1 MTPTAM
7 KKTSSDKV
15 PGARAINSSHQAPT
29 SGTNARLFN
38 TQQYR
43 SNPKSDN
50 DSSVKSESV
59 KKEVSKEDKER
70 QRRAMERLA
79 GPRANVP
86 KVPSVTKK
94 NEMPNRLP
102 SQTRNASSSLT
113 KGVPLNKA
121 NSLSKEGG
129 MKKDNAKELLLKMK

>member
-7 KKTSSDKV
+7 KKTSTEKV
-15 PGARAINSSHQAPT
+15 PGTRAINSSHQAPT

-50 DSSVKSESV
+50 DSSVRSESA

-70 QRRAMERLA
+70 QRKAMERLA
-79 GPRANVP
+79 GPRANLP
-86 KVPSVTKK
+86 KAPSVTKK
-94 NEMPNRLP
+94 VEVPNRVS

-113 KGVPLNKA
+113 KGVVINKG
-121 NSLSKEGG
+121 NSLSKEGI
-129 MKKDNAKELLLKMK
+129 KKDNAKELLLKMK